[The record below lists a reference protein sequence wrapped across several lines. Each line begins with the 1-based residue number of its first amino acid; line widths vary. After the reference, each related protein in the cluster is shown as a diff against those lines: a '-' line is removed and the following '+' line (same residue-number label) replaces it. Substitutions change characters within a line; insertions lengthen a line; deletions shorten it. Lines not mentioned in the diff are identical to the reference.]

1 MRDKIAKVEQADAK
15 GPDWNKGRIGRT
27 YHRFLKRR
35 KVRLERRRAN
45 AMPDCQP
52 AYGKYR
58 GWET

>member
-15 GPDWNKGRIGRT
+15 GPDWRNRGRT